1 VDEHA
6 RVRAKYAALWPFLD
20 ERRRRLWAANEA
32 LALGRGGVKL
42 VAAATGL
49 ARSTLGD
56 GLRELRAAQT
66 APVPGGPEGAGAG
79 VRAAPVVADRPTRLD
94 REHRQRRPGGGRK
107 ALTHHDPDL
116 LRALEALV
124 EPTTRGDPQSPL
136 RWTTK
141 STRKLA
147 AELTGQG
154 HPVSAATVA
163 TLLRQLKY
171 RLHALRKTTEGAS
184 HPDRDAQFKHISTTV
199 QQFQERGQPVV
210 SIDAKKK
217 ELVGDFKNGGREWQ
231 PEGQPERVRVHDFPD
246 KTLGKVTP
254 YGVFDLTANQGWVSV
269 GTDHDTAAFAVAT
282 VQRWWEQMGTP
293 LYAGATDLL
302 ITADGGGSNSS
313 RGRLWKVELQR
324 LADATGLRVHVCHFP
339 PGTSKWN
346 KIEHGLFSHITQN
359 WRGRPLVSHEVI
371 VELIGHTTTQTG
383 LRIQAELNTRP
394 YPTGTKVSDAALDA
408 VQLTPDPFHGDW
420 NYTIAPAERVPPAVS
435 P

>member
-1 VDEHA
+1 MD
-6 RVRAKYAALWPFLD
+6 RQTQLQAKYAALRPFLD

-56 GLRELRAAQT
+56 GLRELRAALAVSGGVVSERDEAT
-66 APVPGGPEGAGAG
+66 APPGGAGT
-79 VRAAPVVADRPTRLD
+79 AATWSPPLV
-94 REHRQRRPGGGRK
+94 RQRRPGGGRK
-107 ALTHHDPDL
+107 ARMVQDPAL
-116 LRALEALV
+116 VPALEALI
-124 EPTTRGDPQSPL
+124 EPTTRGDPQSSL

-141 STRKLA
+141 STRTLA
-147 AELTGQG
+147 DELTRQG
-154 HPVSAATVA
+154 HAVSATTVA
-163 TLLRQLKY
+163 TLLGQLKY

-184 HPDRDAQFKHISTTV
+184 HPDRDAQFQHISATV
-199 QQFQERGQPVV
+199 RAFQEQGQPVV
-210 SIDAKKK
+210 SVDAKKK

-231 PEGQPERVRVHDFPD
+231 PDGQPERVRTHDFPD
-246 KTLGKVTP
+246 KVLGKVTP

-269 GTDHDTAAFAVAT
+269 GTDHDTATFAVDS
-282 VQRWWEQMGTP
+282 VQRWWAQMGTP
-293 LYAGATDLL
+293 LYPEATELL

-346 KIEHGLFSHITQN
+346 KIEHGLFCHITQN

-371 VELIGHTTTQTG
+371 VELIGHTTTKKG
-383 LRIQAELNTRP
+383 LRVQAELNQRS
-394 YPTGTKVSDAALDA
+394 YPTGTVVSDDA
-408 VQLTPDPFHGDW
+408 FATIQLERHAFHGDW
-420 NYTIAPAERVPPAVS
+420 NDTITPQAQS
-435 P
+435 L